1 MIKPIPASV
10 DTSLPTGCPKDWA
23 RPASDGRRSSGEI
36 ALEKTR
42 LQGKGA
48 PVNMLLTFSRYKCQG
63 FTLIEL
69 LFAVS
74 LLGILI
80 AGASHSFGET
90 MTRKQLV
97 SAAQAIEQEIQLAR
111 RETKKRDADLVV
123 SFTTGTSWCLGVDT
137 GSCDCNT
144 ALDCS
149 VRELTAAD
157 FSDRVTLNAA
167 NFSGIP
173 SVTLQRIRGVA
184 SASGEVKLQTTSGLD
199 LSVRLLATGRT
210 RLCSPSDNVI
220 GYPKC

>member
-10 DTSLPTGCPKDWA
+10 DTSLPTGCLNDWA
-23 RPASDGRRSSGEI
+23 RRASDGRRSSGGI
-36 ALEKTR
+36 SLEKTGR
-42 LQGKGA
+42 QGKGS
-48 PVNMLLTFSRYKCQG
+48 PVNTLLASGRYKYQG

-123 SFTTGTSWCLGVDT
+123 SFTTGTSWCLGVDVAT
-137 GSCDCNT
+137 CDCNT
-144 ALDCS
+144 ASDCG

-157 FSDRVTLNAA
+157 FSDRVTLNAVS
-167 NFSGIP
+167 FSGIP

-184 SASGEVKLQTTSGLD
+184 SASGEVNLQTTSGLD